1 MGSKLKTK
9 IRRLYDITN
18 VFKAIGLVKKTLT
31 EDRKVAIEW
40 LGKNFISHLKGSA
53 GFEQFS
59 LEQKMKDNICFK
71 SKFKSDQSAFKVI
84 TPRVE
89 NQNLSKNLNIQNSN
103 SSDFYK

>member
-40 LGKNFISHLKGSA
+40 LGSA